1 MNKKSFKLFCLI
13 PAILLII
20 APILP
25 LPYSFYIFLRYVITI
40 SSLLVIYRLYSQAF
54 LIIELETTIGM
65 IVIAILYNPIFPI
78 HLSREMWLPI
88 NFITSGLYFWYYNQR
103 KEDFENN

>member
-1 MNKKSFKLFCLI
+1 MNKNSFKLFCLI

-25 LPYSFYIFLRYVITI
+25 LPYSFYIFLRYAITI
-40 SSLLVIYRLYSQAF
+40 SSLLVFYRLYSQAF
-54 LIIELETTIGM
+54 LIIELKTTIGM

-88 NFITSGLYFWYYNQR
+88 NLITSGLYFWYYNQ
-103 KEDFENN
+103 KKGDFE